1 MSEMSVTMGTDRPTL
16 TPRGQVETEVCAAL
30 VATLGDEFSEA
41 DPLVRPAKDEAYDYQ
56 SNACL
61 SLAKRVG
68 RPPRPLADAV
78 AQRLRGSTAFAHV
91 EVSGAGFINLR
102 LSEHAL
108 AAAVGAALADPRL
121 GVAAATAP
129 QTVVIDYSSP
139 NVAKEMH
146 VGHLRSTVIGD
157 ALARVLEFQ
166 GHTVVRQNHLGDWG
180 TQFGML
186 VEQMVQTG
194 ETEPGDFA
202 RLTELYREAQARDR
216 NDPHFAELARTRVVA
231 LQAGDPVTIEL
242 WQRLV
247 ALSLTHMNEVYARLG
262 VTLVDAHV
270 KGESFYNDRLAD
282 TVAELLARGVAQESD
297 GAVVFFSAQQRNRD
311 GDPVALVLRKTD
323 GGFGYGATDAA
334 AIRHRI
340 QDLGGDRLVY
350 VVDARQI
357 QHFSLVFEL
366 AAAAGWLDDSVA
378 AEHVSFGTVLGADGR
393 PFKTRSGETVPLS
406 DLLEEAIARARALI
420 DEKGAEMTAAE
431 KDRVAVAVG
440 IGAVKYADLATSRQR
455 DYVFSFERMVSF
467 DGNTGPY
474 LQYALVRAGSVV
486 ARAGGATNTAPTLEL
501 AHPAERALVLAALA
515 FADAV
520 DETAATLEP
529 HRLCGFLYQLADAYS
544 SFYDACPVLRA
555 PTPGLR
561 ASRVALCELAART
574 LREGLGLLG
583 MTAVEVM

>member
-1 MSEMSVTMGTDRPTL
+1 MSELAAAMGTDRRSL
-16 TPRGQVETEVCAAL
+16 TPRGQVETEVRAGL
-30 VATLGDEFSEA
+30 VATLGDEFAGA
-41 DPLVRPAKDEAYDYQ
+41 DPLVRPARDEAYDYQ

-61 SLAKRVG
+61 SLARRVG
-68 RPPRPLADAV
+68 RPPRRLAEEV
-78 AQRLRGSTAFAHV
+78 AERLRGSAALQDV
-91 EVSGAGFINLR
+91 EVSGAGFINVR
-102 LSEHAL
+102 LSERAL
-108 AAAVGAALADPRL
+108 ADAVGAALADPRL
-121 GVAAATAP
+121 GVAAVTAP

-166 GHTVVRQNHLGDWG
+166 GHTVLRQNHLGDWG

-194 ETEPGDFA
+194 ETEPRDFA
-202 RLTELYREAQARDR
+202 RLTELYREAQVRDR
-216 NDPHFAELARTRVVA
+216 EDPQFAELARARVVA
-231 LQAGDPVTIEL
+231 LQAGDPGTLEL

-247 ALSLTHMNEVYARLG
+247 ALSLARMNEVYARLG

-282 TVAELLARGVAQESD
+282 TVAELLARDVAQESD

-311 GDPVALVLRKTD
+311 GAPVALVLRKSD

-340 QDLGGDRLVY
+340 EDLGGDRLVY
-350 VVDARQI
+350 VVDARQA

-366 AAAAGWLDDSVA
+366 AAAAGWLDDAVE
-378 AEHVSFGTVLGADGR
+378 AEHVAFGTVLGPDRR
-393 PFKTRSGETVPLS
+393 PFKTRSGETVALS
-406 DLLEEAIARARALI
+406 DLLDQAIARARALV
-420 DEKGAEMTAAE
+420 DAKGAEMAAAE
-431 KDRVAVAVG
+431 KERVAEAVG
-440 IGAVKYADLATSRQR
+440 IGAVKYADLATGRQR

-474 LQYALVRAGSVV
+474 LQYALVRARSVV
-486 ARAGGATNTAPTLEL
+486 TRARGASTSAPVVEL

-544 SFYDACPVLRA
+544 SFYEDCPVLRA

-561 ASRVALCELAART
+561 ASRVALCELVART